1 MKSILYILLLCS
13 LLVSA
18 CEDVI
23 ELDTPEGNKRL
34 VVDGLLTDQQE
45 LQTVLLTY
53 TAPYFSGQQTP
64 AATDALVIIKEN
76 GTNAD
81 TLQETSPGIYQ
92 KLFQGRQGK
101 EYSLYIK
108 TAEGD
113 EYLSSPQQ
121 FQAVPAIDSIYAE
134 YTENSFS
141 DESGYMVMLR
151 TSDPKEEVNYYRWR
165 LFINDKLQQGTVNLY
180 IANDQLINGSN
191 GLGLG
196 FYRHRL
202 QVGDNARV
210 EQLSVSREA
219 YDFMSL
225 LNDQASGGAQFSTPP
240 APVRGNV
247 VSLAE
252 NENHAL
258 GFFMASAVSSEKIT
272 ITPAE

>member
-23 ELDTPEGNKRL
+23 ELDAPEGNKRL
-34 VVDGLLTDQQE
+34 VVDGLLTDQQA
-45 LQTVLLTY
+45 LQTVSLTY
-53 TAPYFSGQQTP
+53 TAPYFSGRQTP

-76 GTNAD
+76 GTNRD

-101 EYSLYIK
+101 EHSLYIK

-113 EYLSSPQQ
+113 KYLSNPQRL
-121 FQAVPAIDSIYAE
+121 QAVPAIDSIYAE

-151 TSDPKEEVNYYRWR
+151 TNDPKEEVNYYRWR
-165 LFINDKLQQGTVNLY
+165 LFINEELQQGTINLY

-191 GLGLG
+191 GFGLG

-202 QVGDNARV
+202 QAGIH
-210 EQLSVSREA
+210 
-219 YDFMSL
+219 F
-225 LNDQASGGAQFSTPP
+225 
-240 APVRGNV
+240 
-247 VSLAE
+247 
-252 NENHAL
+252 
-258 GFFMASAVSSEKIT
+258 
-272 ITPAE
+272 